1 MGWLGQPYSDT
12 ENKVGITLRHLPGTD
27 QELEVVSRLDAL
39 ILQDPVGQ
47 TQAEDM
53 GAAAD
58 PGAEL
63 AAAVR
68 LSFGTPFI
76 IEAVCHGAETDG
88 QVHNFAV
95 FNKDAPYKF
104 KVLLAWGVVLDETGT
119 VAGDTVTLSRGDGA
133 DSESFVTI
141 TDAISCNVSDDVL
154 FGLVAGTSQFNQD
167 NAVIDED
174 ESLRVV
180 LTLADSSNHNTAVK
194 VYMLCMRCIA
204 DE

>member
-1 MGWLGQPYSDT
+1 MGISL
-12 ENKVGITLRHLPGTD
+12 KHLAGTD
-27 QELEVVSRLDAL
+27 QELEVVSRLDGL
-39 ILQDPVGQ
+39 VMQDPTGQ

-58 PGAEL
+58 PGGEL
-63 AAAVR
+63 AAAIRV
-68 LSFGTPFI
+68 SFGIPFI

-104 KVLLAWGVVLDETGT
+104 KMCLAWGVVLDETGT
-119 VAGDTVTLSRGDGA
+119 IASDTITISRGDGA

-141 TDAISCNVSDDVL
+141 TDAIALSGINDDEL
-154 FGLVAGTSQFNQD
+154 FGLVQGTSQFNQD
-167 NAVIDED
+167 NAVIDVD
-174 ESLRVV
+174 ESLRIV

>member
-1 MGWLGQPYSDT
+1 M
-12 ENKVGITLRHLPGTD
+12 GITLKHLPGTD
-27 QELEVVSRLDAL
+27 QELEVVSRQDGL

-53 GAAAD
+53 GAATD

-63 AAAVR
+63 AASIR

-104 KVLLAWGVVLDETGT
+104 KVCLAWGVVLDETGT
-119 VAGDTVTLSRGDGA
+119 IAADTVTISRGDGA
-133 DSESFVTI
+133 DSEAFVTI
-141 TDAISCNVSDDVL
+141 TDAISLSGINDDDL
-154 FGLVAGTSQFNQD
+154 FGLVSGTSQFNQD
-167 NAVIDED
+167 NCVINED
-174 ESLRVV
+174 ESLRIV
-180 LTLADSSNHNTAVK
+180 LTLADSSDHNTAVK